1 MSEQVLPDEGGNWS
15 GVSVEDALKE
25 QTRRLSA
32 SRQSEQIM
40 RGQWQDIR
48 NYNRQLEDYLC
59 QCLSVFAQHNIAPPD
74 PPERVGRVLSEK
86 FINAIKGE

>member
-1 MSEQVLPDEGGNWS
+1 MSEPFLPDEGGNWS
-15 GVSVEDALKE
+15 GVSVKDALKE

-32 SRQSEQIM
+32 SRQSEWNM